1 MRKAAARMG
10 DSRPG
15 PEEILFFQK
24 KPESLPLYE
33 RFAALMRETF
43 PDAAVKVGR
52 TQISYSDG
60 CGFAFVSLP
69 RRKSETGFLLSLG
82 LPSRLDSP
90 RVALAVEPYPGR
102 WTVHIPLDGPAALDG
117 ELLAWLAQA
126 HDFALSRRRK

>member
-1 MRKAAARMG
+1 MRGNSPSAG
-10 DSRPG
+10 
-15 PEEILFFQK
+15 ELLFFQK

-33 RFAALMRETF
+33 RFAASMRETF

-82 LPSRLDSP
+82 LPYRLDSP

-102 WTVHIPLDGPAALDG
+102 WTIHIPLSGPAALDG
-117 ELLAWLAQA
+117 ELLSWLIEA
-126 HDFALSRRRK
+126 HDFALSKRRR